1 MGCFGKTACL
11 CALYCTNEAIMAIRL
26 KVKKGDQVMVISG
39 KDKGKRGR
47 VIEVLT
53 KKRKVLVE
61 GLNILKHHER
71 QNRQRGVAGGIVE
84 REAPIDV
91 SNVMLVEGGR
101 PVRVGYQILQD
112 ERKVRVSKKTGAVI
126 EDRKSTRLN
135 SSH

>member
-1 MGCFGKTACL
+1 
-11 CALYCTNEAIMAIRL
+11 MATRMKI
-26 KVKKGDQVMVISG
+26 KKGDQVMVISG

-53 KKRKVLVE
+53 RKRKVLVE
-61 GLNILKHHER
+61 GLNILKHHLR

-91 SNVMLVEGGR
+91 SNVMIVEGGR

-112 ERKVRVSKKTGAVI
+112 ERKVRVSKRTGAVI
-126 EDRKSTRLN
+126 E
-135 SSH
+135 

>member
-1 MGCFGKTACL
+1 
-11 CALYCTNEAIMAIRL
+11 MATRM

-53 KKRKVLVE
+53 RKRKVLVE
-61 GLNILKHHER
+61 GLNILKHHLR

-112 ERKVRVSKKTGAVI
+112 ERKVRVSKRTGAVI
-126 EDRKSTRLN
+126 E
-135 SSH
+135 

>member
-1 MGCFGKTACL
+1 
-11 CALYCTNEAIMAIRL
+11 MATRM

-53 KKRKVLVE
+53 RKRKVLVE
-61 GLNILKHHER
+61 GLNILKHHLR

-91 SNVMLVEGGR
+91 SNVMIVEGGR

-126 EDRKSTRLN
+126 E
-135 SSH
+135 

>member
-1 MGCFGKTACL
+1 
-11 CALYCTNEAIMAIRL
+11 MAIRM

-61 GLNILKHHER
+61 GLNILKHHLR

-126 EDRKSTRLN
+126 E
-135 SSH
+135 

>member
-1 MGCFGKTACL
+1 M
-11 CALYCTNEAIMAIRL
+11 I
-26 KVKKGDQVMVISG
+26 ISG
-39 KDKGKRGR
+39 KYKGKKGR

-61 GLNILKHHER
+61 GWNLLKHHER
-71 QNRQRGVAGGIVE
+71 QNRQRGISGGIVE

-126 EDRKSTRLN
+126 E
-135 SSH
+135 

>member
-1 MGCFGKTACL
+1 
-11 CALYCTNEAIMAIRL
+11 MATRMKI
-26 KVKKGDQVMVISG
+26 KKGDQVMVISG

-53 KKRKVLVE
+53 RKRKVLVE
-61 GLNILKHHER
+61 GLNILKHHLR

-91 SNVMLVEGGR
+91 SNVMLIEGGR

-126 EDRKSTRLN
+126 E
-135 SSH
+135 

>member
-1 MGCFGKTACL
+1 
-11 CALYCTNEAIMAIRL
+11 MAIRM

-53 KKRKVLVE
+53 RKRKVLVE
-61 GLNILKHHER
+61 GLNILKHHLR

-91 SNVMLVEGGR
+91 SNVMLIEGGR

-126 EDRKSTRLN
+126 E
-135 SSH
+135 